1 LISIES
7 QVSYKHAFDRF
18 KFPHYGSAS
27 LQMPVDFH
35 STQPKFRMRAL
46 LDLPWWG
53 MLALLPVSMVLFY
66 LWGFYIRWRFEKMCH
81 DAVIE
86 AG

>member
-1 LISIES
+1 
-7 QVSYKHAFDRF
+7 
-18 KFPHYGSAS
+18 
-27 LQMPVDFH
+27 
-35 STQPKFRMRAL
+35 MRAL